1 MLAITDGNQ
10 LRNDRTSHLSTALS
24 YWKASKELFNLK
36 TEKQLRLS
44 MVPKQER
51 EEAPNSVLK

>member
-1 MLAITDGNQ
+1 MVTNSAMIEPPV
-10 LRNDRTSHLSTALS
+10 LSTALS
-24 YWKASKELFNLK
+24 YWKTSKELFNLK
-36 TEKQLRLS
+36 AEKQLRLS